1 MSRRTASLTG
11 LVLVATLCLGV
22 LVGSWM
28 PRDDDFFALRKNFEI
43 FGAVYEE
50 LVTGYVE
57 PVGAD
62 RLMRA
67 GLEAMLNELDPY
79 TTFIDE
85 ADRTDARIMTQGR
98 YGGVGLNLGRRAGT
112 ITVVSPVE
120 GASGY
125 KQGVRAGDA
134 LLRIAD
140 QPTDSL
146 SVGDAETLL
155 RGEPGST
162 VTIRV
167 RRAGVTTPIDFTLT
181 RERVTPANVSY
192 RGFIGETEEAIGYV
206 KLERFTRDAGAE
218 VRDAL
223 QALNAERPVQGVVLD
238 LRDNPGGLLR
248 AAVDVSELFVPQGET
263 VVSTRGRLSETNR
276 TYRSDRAPL
285 FPDLPLVVLVNGF
298 SASASEIVAG
308 AVQDLDRGVVVGTTT
323 YGKGLVQ
330 VIRSLP
336 HNTSLK
342 MTTAT
347 YYTPSG
353 RSIQSLRASGAR
365 ADASGSAGP
374 EGAAGPSET
383 SPTESFETEGGRAVR
398 DGQGIEPDV
407 AVDPGAPSP
416 LEEAL
421 QRKAAFFLYANHYA
435 ARRDTLPDAFRVDD
449 ATLNDFRAWLEAE
462 GIDYAT
468 DAERAVADL
477 GRRLDARGYERTG
490 DEVAA
495 LQTALQNA
503 KDDGFNTH
511 ADDLKRH
518 LEREI
523 RARFVSRSR
532 QVEASLQ
539 NDAGVDSAV
548 TLISTPSRYRKIL
561 SPDE

>member
-1 MSRRTASLTG
+1 
-11 LVLVATLCLGV
+11 
-22 LVGSWM
+22 
-28 PRDDDFFALRKNFEI
+28 
-43 FGAVYEE
+43 
-50 LVTGYVE
+50 
-57 PVGAD
+57 
-62 RLMRA
+62 
-67 GLEAMLNELDPY
+67 
-79 TTFIDE
+79 
-85 ADRTDARIMTQGR
+85 
-98 YGGVGLNLGRRAGT
+98 
-112 ITVVSPVE
+112 
-120 GASGY
+120 
-125 KQGVRAGDA
+125 
-134 LLRIAD
+134 
-140 QPTDSL
+140 
-146 SVGDAETLL
+146 
-155 RGEPGST
+155 
-162 VTIRV
+162 
-167 RRAGVTTPIDFTLT
+167 
-181 RERVTPANVSY
+181 
-192 RGFIGETEEAIGYV
+192 
-206 KLERFTRDAGAE
+206 
-218 VRDAL
+218 
-223 QALNAERPVQGVVLD
+223 
-238 LRDNPGGLLR
+238 
-248 AAVDVSELFVPQGET
+248 
-263 VVSTRGRLSETNR
+263 
-276 TYRSDRAPL
+276 
-285 FPDLPLVVLVNGF
+285 
-298 SASASEIVAG
+298 
-308 AVQDLDRGVVVGTTT
+308 
-323 YGKGLVQ
+323 
-330 VIRSLP
+330 
-336 HNTSLK
+336 
-342 MTTAT
+342 
-347 YYTPSG
+347 
-353 RSIQSLRASGAR
+353 
-365 ADASGSAGP
+365 
-374 EGAAGPSET
+374 
-383 SPTESFETEGGRAVR
+383 VR